1 MVAFNF
7 SPEFAPLVEARIK
20 RQTIRRS
27 DRVRV
32 GQQLQLY
39 TGQRTAACRKL
50 VTPDPVCTVTT
61 YVHLSADDIV
71 LGSTKHAPRGFDEFA
86 RADGF
91 RDYAEMWRW
100 FSSRYE
106 VSHFRGRLIKWDWP
120 ETLESA
126 P

>member
-1 MVAFNF
+1 MVALNF
-7 SPEFAPLVEARIK
+7 QPQFAPLVEARIK

-32 GQQLQLY
+32 GQRLQLY

-50 VTPDPVCTVTT
+50 VTPDPVCTVAT

-100 FSSRYE
+100 FERQYG
-106 VSHFRGRLIKWDWP
+106 VSHFIGRLIKWDWP
-120 ETLESA
+120 ETAKTE
-126 P
+126 